1 MITDRRKFTTKWS
14 LYGTSSFHFLLLE
27 SIQNYSAGMYSV
39 QEIDPNYR
47 QRPMADIGTVR
58 SCAAWLADM
67 EEKQTELETENK

>member
-1 MITDRRKFTTKWS
+1 
-14 LYGTSSFHFLLLE
+14 
-27 SIQNYSAGMYSV
+27 MYSV
-39 QEIDPNYR
+39 QEIDPNFR